1 MKRINFMTSVIG
13 EKKLYQRL
21 KILFDTFILT
31 SKTSDYN
38 TILKT
43 TTNCF
48 KKFTDSDASVF
59 FLNKNNGN
67 LIPVYSVGI
76 PLPRIKNTNIP
87 SFTRLKDIISRP
99 LLDVR
104 YASFMNTPLIQ
115 NRKLIGVLAVFS
127 IAPEKFIL
135 FEHNKYANLFLSL
148 LASHLAVII
157 ENSTLL
163 KTIGIIEN
171 SKNDWENTFDAID
184 DLISIH
190 DTDFNI
196 IRANKA
202 VAKYLNM
209 DIRDII
215 GKKCYKIFH
224 GTDEPSK
231 NCPDSNTFNT
241 KGAYSVEIE
250 DPHMN
255 GTFSFKSFPRYS
267 ESKKFIGSIVIA
279 KDITKQVHENK
290 LLIQSE
296 EKYRLLIDNIP
307 DVVWTSDREGN
318 ITFISPNVEMIY
330 GYTPKEIYESG
341 NKLWFDRIHPEH
353 KEIFENAYESLF
365 KFNTKFNIEY
375 KIKRKDGEW
384 IWLHDKAIKI
394 YEKNGIE
401 YAYGIFSDITESKYI
416 KDQLAHSERMA
427 SLGNMIVWIVHEINN
442 PLSVIKGYVQ
452 AFQTE
457 GAGQINQHELSK
469 IWKSTERISLFTRQ
483 LLSLAK
489 YNKIDVSLVEPTD
502 VHLILEEALST
513 FINKLNMQSIKLIK
527 EYDSHPIT
535 INCEEN
541 RILQLFINLIVNA
554 LDSMESQDIA
564 ERILCIRTQIHNNS
578 AIIIIEDTGCGIPD
592 EHINKIFEP
601 FFTTKTADKG
611 TGLGLS
617 ICKKIV
623 YDHGGIIKVESRVGK
638 GTTVTVELP
647 MTKVVQ
653 NKSN

>member
-1 MKRINFMTSVIG
+1 MKRINFTTSVID

-38 TILKT
+38 IILKT

-48 KKFTDSDASVF
+48 KKFTDSDASVL

-87 SFTRLKDIISRP
+87 LFKRLKDIISRP

-135 FEHNKYANLFLSL
+135 FEHNKYENLFLTM
-148 LASHLAVII
+148 LASHLAAII

-202 VAKYLNM
+202 LANKFNM

-231 NCPDSNTFNT
+231 NCPDSNTLNT

-255 GTFSFKSFPRYS
+255 GTFSFKSFPHYS
-267 ESKKFIGSIVIA
+267 ESKRFIGSIVIA
-279 KDITKQVHENK
+279 KDITKQVHENN

-318 ITFISPNVEMIY
+318 IIFISPNVEMIY
-330 GYTPKEIYESG
+330 GYTPNEIYESG
-341 NKLWFDRIHPEH
+341 NKLWFDRIYPEH

-375 KIKRKDGEW
+375 KIQRKDGEW
-384 IWLHDKAIKI
+384 IWLHDKAIKT

-401 YAYGIFSDITESKYI
+401 YAYGVFSDITESKFM
-416 KDQLAHSERMA
+416 KEQLIHSERMA
-427 SLGNMIVWIVHEINN
+427 TLGNMVAWIVHEINN
-442 PLSVIKGYVQ
+442 PLSVIKGYAQ
-452 AFQTE
+452 ALQTE
-457 GAGQINQHELSK
+457 GAGQINHRELSN
-469 IWKSTERISLFTRQ
+469 ICKSAERISVFTRQ
-483 LLSLAK
+483 LLSFIK
-489 YNKIDVSLVEPTD
+489 YNKNAVSLFEPTD

-535 INCEEN
+535 INCDAN
-541 RILQLFINLIVNA
+541 QILQLFTNLIVNA
-554 LDSMESQDIA
+554 LDSMESQGIA
-564 ERILCIRTQIHNNS
+564 ERILCIKTQIHNNS
-578 AIIIIEDTGCGIPD
+578 ARIILKDTGCGIPS

-601 FFTTKTADKG
+601 FFTTKTVNKG
-611 TGLGLS
+611 TGLGLA
-617 ICKKIV
+617 ICQKIV
-623 YDHGGIIKVESRVGK
+623 YDHAGKIKVESRVGN
-638 GTTVTVELP
+638 GATFTIILP
-647 MTKVVQ
+647 MSKVVQ

>member
-1 MKRINFMTSVIG
+1 MTSVIDK
-13 EKKLYQRL
+13 KKLYQRL

-43 TTNCF
+43 ATKYF
-48 KKFTDSDASVF
+48 KKFTDSDASVL
-59 FLNKNNGN
+59 FLNKNNEN
-67 LIPVYSVGI
+67 LIPVYSIGI

-135 FEHNKYANLFLSL
+135 FEHDKYENLFLSL
-148 LASHLAVII
+148 LASHLAAII

-163 KTIGIIEN
+163 KTIGVIEN

-190 DTDFNI
+190 DTDFNV

-202 VAKYLNM
+202 VANKFNM

-224 GTDEPSK
+224 GTDEPLK
-231 NCPDSNTFNT
+231 TCPDSKTLNT
-241 KGAYSVEIE
+241 KCVYSVEIE

-255 GTFSFKSFPRYS
+255 GTFSFKSFPHYS
-267 ESKKFIGSIVIA
+267 ESKRLIGSIVIA
-279 KDITKQVHENK
+279 KDITKQIHENK

-296 EKYRLLIDNIP
+296 EKYRLLINNIP

-318 ITFISPNVEMIY
+318 ITFISPKVEMIF

-341 NKLWFDRIHPEH
+341 NKLWFDRIHHEH
-353 KEIFENAYESLF
+353 KEIVKNAYESLF
-365 KFNTKFNIEY
+365 KFNTKFDVEY

-384 IWLHDKAIKI
+384 IWLHCRAIKT
-394 YEKNGIE
+394 YEKNGIK
-401 YAYGIFSDITESKYI
+401 YADGLFSDITENKYI

-442 PLSVIKGYVQ
+442 PLSIIKGYVQ

-469 IWKSTERISLFTRQ
+469 IRKSTERISLFTRQ
-483 LLSLAK
+483 LLSFAK
-489 YNKIDVSLVEPTD
+489 YNKFDVSLVEPTD
-502 VHLILEEALST
+502 AHLILEEALST
-513 FINKLNMQSIKLIK
+513 FIYKLNMQSIKLIK
-527 EYDSHPIT
+527 EYDSHHIT
-535 INCEEN
+535 INCEAN
-541 RILQLFINLIVNA
+541 QILQLFINLIVNA

-564 ERILCIRTQIHNNS
+564 ERILCIKTQIHNNS
-578 AIIIIEDTGCGIPD
+578 AIIIIKDTGCGIPD
-592 EHINKIFEP
+592 EHINRIFEP

-617 ICKKIV
+617 ICQKIV
-623 YDHGGIIKVESRVGK
+623 YDHGGKIKVESQVGK
-638 GTTVTVELP
+638 GTTFTVELP
-647 MTKVVQ
+647 MTKVV
-653 NKSN
+653 

>member
-1 MKRINFMTSVIG
+1 MKRVNFMTSVID

-31 SKTSDYN
+31 SKTEDYN
-38 TILKT
+38 IILKT
-43 TTNCF
+43 TTECF
-48 KKFTDSDASVF
+48 KKFTDSDASVL
-59 FLNKNNGN
+59 FLNNNN
-67 LIPVYSVGI
+67 EYLIPVYSIGI
-76 PLPRIKNTNIP
+76 PLSRIKNTNIP
-87 SFTRLKDIISRP
+87 LFKRLEDIISHP
-99 LLDVR
+99 VLDGR
-104 YASFMNTPLIQ
+104 YASFMNAPLIQ

-135 FEHNKYANLFLSL
+135 FEHDKYENLFLSL
-148 LASHLAVII
+148 LASHLAAII

-184 DLISIH
+184 DLITIT

-202 VAKYLNM
+202 VANKFNM

-215 GKKCYKIFH
+215 GNKCYKIFH
-224 GTDEPSK
+224 GTDEPLK
-231 NCPDSNTFNT
+231 NCTHPNTLNT
-241 KGAYSVEIE
+241 KCAYSVEIE

-267 ESKKFIGSIVIA
+267 ESKRLIGSIVIV

-296 EKYRLLIDNIP
+296 EKYRLLIHNIP
-307 DVVWTSDREGN
+307 DVVWTADREGN
-318 ITFISPNVEMIY
+318 ITFITPKVEMIF
-330 GYTPKEIYESG
+330 GYTPKDVYESG
-341 NKLWFDRIHPEH
+341 NKLWFDRIHHEH
-353 KEIFENAYESLF
+353 KEIVKNAYELLF
-365 KFNTKFNIEY
+365 KFNTKFDIEY
-375 KIKRKDGEW
+375 KIKRKDGKW
-384 IWLHDKAIKI
+384 IWLHCRAIKT
-394 YEKNGIE
+394 YEKNGIK
-401 YAYGIFSDITESKYI
+401 YADGISSDITESKYI
-416 KDQLAHSERMA
+416 KDQLVHSERMA

-469 IWKSTERISLFTRQ
+469 ILKSTERISLFTKQ
-483 LLSLAK
+483 LLNFAK
-489 YNKIDVSLVEPTD
+489 HKIIDVSLFKPAD

-513 FINKLNMQSIKLIK
+513 FIYRLNMQNIMLFK
-527 EYDSHPIT
+527 ECDSHYIT
-535 INCEEN
+535 INCEAN
-541 RILQLFINLIVNA
+541 QILELFINLIANA

-564 ERILCIRTQIHNNS
+564 ERILCIKTQIHNNS
-578 AIIIIEDTGCGIPD
+578 AIIIIKDTGCGIPY

-617 ICKKIV
+617 ICQKIV
-623 YDHGGIIKVESRVGK
+623 YDHGGKIKVESQVGK
-638 GTTVTVELP
+638 GTTCTVELP
-647 MTKVVQ
+647 MPKVV
-653 NKSN
+653 